1 MAAHQEDAA
10 TSLRDMFLADHR
22 RIEETLTRVIVALE
36 ALDPERA
43 AAEWLDFDDAL
54 TRHLDA
60 EDRYLVVALSVS
72 RPRDAR
78 TLLQEHRHLRSRALE
93 LGRAVERGVSLPGAI
108 RGFVD
113 ELSAHV
119 RHETSVLYEWAEDE
133 IDAADRDAVLRAI
146 IPTSRPLSGRGK

>member
-60 EDRYLVVALSVS
+60 EDRYLV
-72 RPRDAR
+72 
-78 TLLQEHRHLRSRALE
+78 
-93 LGRAVERGVSLPGAI
+93 
-108 RGFVD
+108 D